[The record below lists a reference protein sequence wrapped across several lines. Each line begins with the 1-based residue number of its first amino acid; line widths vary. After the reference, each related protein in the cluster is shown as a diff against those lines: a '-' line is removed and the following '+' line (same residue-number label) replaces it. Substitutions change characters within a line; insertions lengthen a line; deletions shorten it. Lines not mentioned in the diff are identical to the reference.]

1 MRLQGGRSGD
11 AVCRRG
17 AALIEMMIAAV
28 LLAVI
33 ALGIVS
39 AIGAQGRNA
48 VLLARETRTRLLL
61 EGEIEWLRGRAASQI
76 QPCLS
81 EAFTPA
87 LGIPDALAG
96 VSFRRTIAVEDEGRI
111 ARVQL
116 AAALSARRVRRRVLV
131 EGVLFLQEQ

>member
-11 AVCRRG
+11 GACRRG
-17 AALIEMMIAAV
+17 LMLIELMTATALM
-28 LLAVI
+28 AVI
-33 ALGIVS
+33 VLGILG

-48 VLLARETRTRLLL
+48 ILLARETRTRLLL
-61 EGEIEWLRGRAASQI
+61 EGEMEWLRGRAAAQI

-87 LGIPDALAG
+87 LGVPDALAG

-116 AAALSARRVRRRVLV
+116 SAALSAGRVRRRVLV